1 MIITR
6 TPLRIPLGGGGTDI
20 PSYYSQF
27 GGFLISAAINK
38 YVYVIINP
46 RFENSIRL
54 SYSRTETVDNFE
66 EIQHPIVR
74 ECMRLV
80 GLEKGV
86 EIVSIADLPASTGL
100 GSSSSFTVGLLRA
113 LHAYQGEEVSPKTL
127 AEEAYVIEVEIL
139 QEPIGK
145 QDQYISSF
153 GGVVS
158 MEIEKN
164 GLVTLKPLP
173 LIESS
178 VSKMEQQLLLFYTG
192 VQRSASE
199 VLAEQNQSMSQ
210 DVDSVLNAM
219 HQIKEIGYRSAGALA
234 SSDLLLFG
242 ELLNEHWNA
251 KKNLSTGVTNS
262 QIDSWYELAMQN
274 GALGGKIMG
283 AGGGGFFMFC
293 CPNEGQARL
302 RKVLTDEGLQEM
314 DYSVEPEG
322 SKILLGN

>member
-1 MIITR
+1 
-6 TPLRIPLGGGGTDI
+6 LGGGGTDI

-54 SYSRTETVDNFE
+54 SYSRTETVDHFE

-113 LHAYQGEEVSPKTL
+113 LHAYKGEAISQEKL
-127 AEEAYVIEVEIL
+127 AEEAYLIEVEIL
-139 QEPIGK
+139 KEPIGK

-158 MEIEKN
+158 MDIEKN
-164 GLVTLKPLP
+164 GLVHITPLS
-173 LIESS
+173 LRNNSF
-178 VSKMEQQLLLFYTG
+178 MGLEQHLLLFYTG
-192 VQRSASE
+192 FQRSASD
-199 VLAEQNQSMSQ
+199 VLAEQNQSMVQ
-210 DVDSVLNAM
+210 DVGSVLDAM
-219 HQIKEIGYRSAGALA
+219 HQIKEIGYKSVNALV
-234 SSDLLLFG
+234 SNDYSLFGDLL
-242 ELLNEHWNA
+242 NQHWNA
-251 KKNLSTGVTNS
+251 KKHLAANVSNPR
-262 QIDSWYELAMQN
+262 IDFWYDLAVQN
-274 GALGGKIMG
+274 GAIGGKIMG

-293 CPNEGQARL
+293 CPNDDQIHL
-302 RKVLTDEGLQEM
+302 RKVMMDEGLQEM
-314 DYSVEPEG
+314 DFTVEQEG
-322 SKILLGN
+322 SKILLEM